1 MSMFRSIFSYLNW
14 ERRGMVSLYVTNA
27 VNFYFSQVWASSV
40 NFLPSPAPQLG
51 FSCEDRPK
59 ERTSEFW
66 FVLLYQNLNIQTV
79 VSDILK

>member
-14 ERRGMVSLYVTNA
+14 ERRGMVSLYVKNA

-51 FSCEDRPK
+51 FSCENR
-59 ERTSEFW
+59 RN
-66 FVLLYQNLNIQTV
+66 VLQSFGLFYCIR
-79 VSDILK
+79 I